1 MLMTQLGQGRRFK
14 KIGLRAIDV
23 FDVTILRLWQPLPAE
38 P

>member
-1 MLMTQLGQGRRFK
+1 MGRRFNK
-14 KIGLRAIDV
+14 LGLKAIDV